1 MERGETKKKKQLEKS
16 REKKSDRTGCS
27 LYTATDLPAFPA
39 VQHDR
44 RVDREFTFFYVLNIS
59 VVALSL
65 VAGWS

>member
-1 MERGETKKKKQLEKS
+1 MTAQVPGNTARTAFKWRGKRKKKTTGKEL
-16 REKKSDRTGCS
+16 RKKSTIEEE
-27 LYTATDLPAFPA
+27 
-39 VQHDR
+39 